1 MSTAGRAGLDM
12 HRAEPIDGSIDSSRS
27 LAHRSAVIG
36 VPFVHQGADSTDE
49 GRVDVV
55 AGVGWHKD
63 RFRRFERGPVAAGR
77 LDVTNTRELREVIGR
92 LAGFVRTRGI
102 GNGPASAW
110 LGFSVGADCGWGPA
124 LLHLGFGVE
133 VRSWFGAIELLS
145 ASDITSFCLTSQAIA
160 GNGREIVIEI
170 HGVSGWDRRSA
181 T

>member
-1 MSTAGRAGLDM
+1 M
-12 HRAEPIDGSIDSSRS
+12 
-27 LAHRSAVIG
+27 
-36 VPFVHQGADSTDE
+36 
-49 GRVDVV
+49 
-55 AGVGWHKD
+55 
-63 RFRRFERGPVAAGR
+63 AAGR

-92 LAGFVRTRGI
+92 LAGFVRTRSI

-124 LLHLGFGVE
+124 LLHLGFGVG

-170 HGVSGWDRRSA
+170 HGVSG
-181 T
+181 